1 MSPRVPRRDG
11 VALFAALGLMA
22 VVGLLIGG
30 TLASVTLARRATTA
44 AHTDARLT
52 SAAEFAVTSM
62 LGERASEIAEVS
74 FGRATVFDVAAGADG
89 VRATVAATRL
99 PADVVWLVA
108 EVESPLARRRV
119 NVVARW
125 RPIMRAPSAPIVA
138 RGNVRVAPGVVIE
151 SDSVSDVDCRASPSA
166 PHIIVGPGSVV
177 VSDSLHATID
187 SVAADSATFLATAVQ
202 RAALDTLRPI
212 LRVHGDTTLSSGS
225 FEGILVI
232 DGALVVTGTVSIT
245 GLLVASGSIDARDGR
260 LLVRGAVLS
269 FAPPETGRF
278 AVNVGAGVIR
288 HSTCEI
294 ARVWRRSLPLSSV
307 RARSWAEII

>member
-1 MSPRVPRRDG
+1 MSARVPRRDG

-52 SAAEFAVTSM
+52 TVAEFAVASM
-62 LGERASEIAEVS
+62 LGERASEVADVP
-74 FGRATVFDVAAGADG
+74 FGRATVFDVASGIDG

-99 PADVVWLVA
+99 PTDVVWLVA
-108 EVESPLARRRV
+108 EVESPFARRRV

-138 RGNVRVAPGVVIE
+138 RGNVRVASGVVVE
-151 SDSVSDVDCRASPSA
+151 SDSSSDAECRALPSA
-166 PHIIVGPGSVV
+166 PQVLVGPGSVV
-177 VSDSLHATID
+177 VSDGLHSTID
-187 SVAADSATFLATAVQ
+187 SLAADSATFLATAAQ

-212 LRVHGDTTLSSGS
+212 LRVRGDTTLSGGS
-225 FEGILVI
+225 FEGILVV
-232 DGALVVTGTVSIT
+232 DGALIVSGTVSIT
-245 GLLVASGSIDARDGR
+245 GLLVASGSIDAREGR

-269 FAPPETGRF
+269 FAPPEIGRF

-288 HSTCEI
+288 YSACEI
-294 ARVWRRSLPLSSV
+294 ARMWRRSLPLSSV